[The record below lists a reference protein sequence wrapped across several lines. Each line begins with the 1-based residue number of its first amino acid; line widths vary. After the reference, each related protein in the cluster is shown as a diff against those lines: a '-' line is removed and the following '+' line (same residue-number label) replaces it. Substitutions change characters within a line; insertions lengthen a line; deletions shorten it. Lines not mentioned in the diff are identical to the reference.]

1 MQAMIRRSIADPS
14 SGSQAWPPVRSKR
27 GLADPR
33 RHWYTT
39 IMTARNQRGP
49 LRMFTVGLFI
59 LVAAATSLVL
69 AGCVRTSGGT
79 WYFNSAPLPEG
90 WPELTPVGGVEIREY
105 PSYRAA
111 VVSEEDGRSG
121 TTPMFRSL
129 FQHISSNDIPM
140 TSPVDMTYD
149 DAGGDTDPRGDRMTG
164 MAFLYRTPELGPVG
178 TDGVVR
184 IEDVAP
190 RAYASTGVRGS
201 YSSAHYAEGMDR
213 LKKWLAGQ
221 TEWRSDGASRYLG
234 YNSPFVPWFWRYG
247 EVQIPVVRTDSQPPS
262 E

>member
-1 MQAMIRRSIADPS
+1 MDGSGKKKVARPKKRSFRRL
-14 SGSQAWPPVRSKR
+14 PVRLLVLS
-27 GLADPR
+27 
-33 RHWYTT
+33 
-39 IMTARNQRGP
+39 
-49 LRMFTVGLFI
+49 
-59 LVAAATSLVL
+59 LVATPLVL
-69 AGCVRTSGGT
+69 VSCVRTSGGT
-79 WYFNSAPLPEG
+79 WYFDSAPLPEG
-90 WPELTPVGGVEIREY
+90 WPELTPVAEVEIREY

-111 VVSEEDGRSG
+111 VVTEESGRAG

-149 DAGGDTDPRGDRMTG
+149 DAKASGGQGGEGGDRMTG
-164 MAFLYRTPELGPVG
+164 MAFLYRTPDLGPVG

-184 IEDVAP
+184 VEDIPP

-201 YSSAHYAEGMDR
+201 YSPEHYSQGLAR
-213 LKKWLAGQ
+213 VNAWLSGQ
-221 TEWRSDGASRYLG
+221 STWKADGSSRYLG

-247 EVQIPVVRTDSQPPS
+247 EVQVPVKRTTDPAD

>member
-1 MQAMIRRSIADPS
+1 M
-14 SGSQAWPPVRSKR
+14 VRTS
-27 GLADPR
+27 PR
-33 RHWYTT
+33 RKKSLRRLATRLL
-39 IMTARNQRGP
+39 ALP
-49 LRMFTVGLFI
+49 LLATPLLFM
-59 LVAAATSLVL
+59 S
-69 AGCVRTSGGT
+69 CVRTSGGT
-79 WYFNSAPLPEG
+79 WYFDSAPLPDG
-90 WPELTPVGGVEIREY
+90 WPELTPVGEVEIREY

-111 VVSEEDGRSG
+111 VVNEGDGRSG

-149 DAGGDTDPRGDRMTG
+149 DAAGSSGDRMTG

-201 YSSAHYAEGMDR
+201 YSREHYAEGIAR
-213 LKKWLAGQ
+213 VETWLSQQSA
-221 TEWRSDGASRYLG
+221 WRADGSSRYLG

-247 EVQIPVVRTDSQPPS
+247 EVQVPVVRTDDSLVD
-262 E
+262 

>member
-1 MQAMIRRSIADPS
+1 MIM
-14 SGSQAWPPVRSKR
+14 G
-27 GLADPR
+27 GL
-33 RHWYTT
+33 
-39 IMTARNQRGP
+39 
-49 LRMFTVGLFI
+49 
-59 LVAAATSLVL
+59 LVLALLTTSLVL
-69 AGCVRTSGGT
+69 VGCVRTSGGT

-90 WPELTPVGGVEIREY
+90 WPELTPVGKVEIREY

-111 VVSEEDGRSG
+111 VVTEEDGRAG

-129 FQHISSNDIPM
+129 FQHISTNDIPM

-149 DAGGDTDPRGDRMTG
+149 DAGDGSNGRDDRMTG

-184 IEDVAP
+184 IEDVSP
-190 RAYASTGVRGS
+190 KAYASTGVRGAYTS
-201 YSSAHYAEGMDR
+201 EHYSEGLTR
-213 LKKWLAGQ
+213 LREWLAGQ
-221 TEWRSDGASRYLG
+221 SEWKADGSTRYLG

-247 EVQIPVVRTDSQPPS
+247 EVQIPVVRDSKLPA

>member
-1 MQAMIRRSIADPS
+1 MTETATTTDARPK
-14 SGSQAWPPVRSKR
+14 KR
-27 GLADPR
+27 PFHKRA
-33 RHWYTT
+33 
-39 IMTARNQRGP
+39 ARLLILP
-49 LRMFTVGLFI
+49 
-59 LVAAATSLVL
+59 LVAIPLTLVS
-69 AGCVRTSGGT
+69 CVRTSGGT
-79 WYFNSAPLPEG
+79 WYFDSAPLPTG
-90 WPELTPVGGVEIREY
+90 WPELTPVGAVEIREY

-111 VVSEEDGRSG
+111 VVTEEDGKAG

-149 DAGGDTDPRGDRMTG
+149 DGSPANGTGDGGGDRMTG

-178 TDGVVR
+178 TDGVVGV
-184 IEDVAP
+184 EDIPP

-201 YSSAHYAEGMDR
+201 YSSAHHSKGLAR
-213 LKKWLAGQ
+213 VNAWLSSPSA
-221 TEWRSDGASRYLG
+221 WKADGSSRFLG

-247 EVQIPVVRTDSQPPS
+247 EVQVPVVRTASPVG